1 MKTVFFDV
9 DPWSKPHIKKAFPD
23 ATFVDDRLSP
33 ENAAEYKDAE
43 IVSTFHT
50 SDLSH
55 EVIEAL
61 PHLKMIATRS
71 TGYNHIDLAAASKKN
86 IISANVPTYGRH
98 TVAEHAFGLILT
110 LTRHLFPAIE
120 RVKREGKFNII
131 GLQGEDLFGKTI
143 GIIGL
148 GEIGECVLSIAKG
161 FNMETLVYTRTHDM
175 DLAHELGFEYAK
187 DLEDLLKLSDVITLH
202 LPLTEHTKHIINTK
216 NIHDIKKGAYL
227 INTARGGLIDT
238 DALLIG
244 LEEGILAGVGLD
256 VLEDEFELQEEADLL
271 SSEIR
276 KKIDY
281 ENLVMDHVLMH
292 HDKVVITPHNAFN
305 TSEARL
311 RILQTSFD
319 NINAFLDGKPKNVVS

>member
-1 MKTVFFDV
+1 MKIVFFDV
-9 DPWSKPHIKKAFPD
+9 DPWSRSHIKKAFPD
-23 ATFVDDRLSP
+23 ATLVEDRLSM
-33 ENAAEYKDAE
+33 ENVDGYKDTE
-43 IVSTFHT
+43 ILSIFHT
-50 SDLSH
+50 SEVSCD
-55 EVIEAL
+55 VIEAL
-61 PHLKMIATRS
+61 PRLKMVATRS
-71 TGYNHIDLAAASKKN
+71 TGYNHIDLPMCAKRS

-110 LTRHLFPAIE
+110 LTRRLFPAIE

-131 GLQGEDLFGKTI
+131 GLQGEDLFGKTL

-148 GEIGECVLSIAKG
+148 GEIGECILKIAKG
-161 FNMETLVYTRTHDM
+161 FSMEVLVYTRTQDEA
-175 DLAHELGFEYAK
+175 LSHELGFEYAK
-187 DLEDLLKLSDVITLH
+187 DLEDLLKRSDVITLH
-202 LPLTEHTKHIINTK
+202 LPLTEHTKHIINTE
-216 NIHDIKKGAYL
+216 NIRHIKKGAYL

-244 LEEGILAGVGLD
+244 LDEEILAGVGLD
-256 VLEDEFELQEEADLL
+256 VLEDEVELQEEADLL

-305 TSEARL
+305 TSEALL
-311 RILQTSFD
+311 RILETSFD
-319 NINAFLDGKPKNVVS
+319 NIHAFMDGKSQNVVS